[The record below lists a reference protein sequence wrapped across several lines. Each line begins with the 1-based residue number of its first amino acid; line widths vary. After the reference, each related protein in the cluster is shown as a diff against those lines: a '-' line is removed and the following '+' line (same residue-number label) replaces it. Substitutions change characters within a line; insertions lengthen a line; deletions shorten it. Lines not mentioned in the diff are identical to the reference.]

1 MTWLKEHDSRPNR
14 RRLFASFLLQGLLV
28 GFSIAA
34 PVGPVGLLCIQ
45 RSLARGR
52 LSGLVSGLGAATA
65 DATYGTIAALGL
77 TSISS
82 FLVSEQQWIR
92 LIGGL
97 FLVLLGVRIISRSK
111 PASSAATGSS
121 GIARDYASTFLITL
135 SNPLTIISFAAI
147 FAGLGLA
154 GTGGGSAA
162 SVELIAGVFS
172 GSCLWWVILSIG
184 VGSFKG
190 RLASGGISWVNR
202 LSGAI
207 IFTFG
212 VVALVSV
219 FVE

>member
-1 MTWLKEHDSRPNR
+1 MLAN
-14 RRLFASFLLQGLLV
+14 FFLQGLLV

-65 DATYGTIAALGL
+65 DATYGTIAAFGL
-77 TSISS
+77 TSVSS
-82 FLVSEQQWIR
+82 FLVSEQEWIR

-97 FLVLLGVRIISRSK
+97 FLILLGIRIFKKSK
-111 PASSAATGSS
+111 PASSVAAGSS
-121 GIARDYASTFLITL
+121 GLARDYTSTYLITL
-135 SNPLTIISFAAI
+135 SNPLTVISFAAI

-162 SVELIAGVFS
+162 VELVAGVFS
-172 GSCLWWVILSIG
+172 GSCLWWVILSAG

-190 RLASGGISWVNR
+190 RLASGGIGWVNR
-202 LSGAI
+202 LSGVI
-207 IFTFG
+207 ILAFG
-212 VVALVSV
+212 LVALVSI
-219 FVE
+219 FAE